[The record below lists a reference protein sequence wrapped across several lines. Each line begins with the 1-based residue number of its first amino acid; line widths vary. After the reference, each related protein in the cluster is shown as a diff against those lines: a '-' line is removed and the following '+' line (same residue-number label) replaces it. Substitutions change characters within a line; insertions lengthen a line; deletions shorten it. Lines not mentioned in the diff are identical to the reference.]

1 MSEKDRREALL
12 RLALTPGV
20 GPTRIATLVDAFGDA
35 DAVLRAP
42 VARLRQ
48 VDGVGPRLA
57 ERIASAAG
65 AAAGERARETL
76 RRLERIGAEV
86 LTPGDG
92 RYPDAFSTVSQPPFV
107 VFALG
112 DFELL
117 HRPAVAVVGTRT
129 PTSYGVSV
137 TIRIASDLAEAGYGV
152 VSGMAAGID
161 AAGHAASLD
170 AGVGSIGVLGQGIDR
185 VYPAENRDL
194 FTRMR
199 REGLLLSEFA
209 PGEPP
214 MAGHFPRRNRLIAAL
229 GAGVLVVEMSL
240 KSGAQHTVN
249 FALELGRE
257 VFAVPGPIGSP
268 VSEGTN
274 QLIREGACLVTGAAD
289 ILEALGEVSA
299 RPGRTAP
306 DSPASRP
313 ASPAPVAPTPI
324 PVVEG
329 DEKQVVATLRTG
341 PRHVDEI
348 VAESG
353 LPAGRILSLLL
364 GLELRGLVRSL
375 PGKRFDLAV
384 G

>member
-1 MSEKDRREALL
+1 LSEGGRLEPLL

-20 GPTRIATLVDAFGDA
+20 GPTRIATLVEAFGDA

-42 VARLRQ
+42 VERLRQ
-48 VDGVGPRLA
+48 IDGVGPKLA
-57 ERIASAAG
+57 ERVASAAG
-65 AAAGERARETL
+65 AAAGERARDTL
-76 RRLERIGAEV
+76 RRLERLGAHL
-86 LTPGDG
+86 LTPADP
-92 RYPDAFSTVSQPPFV
+92 RYPAAFGAVNQPPFILFTV
-107 VFALG
+107 G
-112 DFELL
+112 DLDLL
-117 HRPAVAVVGTRT
+117 QRPMVAVVGTRT

-137 TIRIASDLAEAGYGV
+137 TTRIASDLAEAAYGV

-161 AAGHAASLD
+161 AAAHAASLD
-170 AGVGSIGVLGQGIDR
+170 AGAGSIGVLGQGIDR
-185 VYPAENRDL
+185 VYPPENREL

-199 REGLLLSEFA
+199 REGLLISEFA

-249 FALELGRE
+249 FALDLGRE

-274 QLIREGACLVTGAAD
+274 QLIRDGACLVTRTAD
-289 ILEALGEVSA
+289 ILEALG
-299 RPGRTAP
+299 GAP
-306 DSPASRP
+306 AAPRAE
-313 ASPAPVAPTPI
+313 PAPWRGAHPQPPAPSP
-324 PVVEG
+324 PPLPPVEG

-353 LPAGRILSLLL
+353 IPAGRILSLLL

>member
-1 MSEKDRREALL
+1 
-12 RLALTPGV
+12 
-20 GPTRIATLVDAFGDA
+20 VD
-35 DAVLRAP
+35 
-42 VARLRQ
+42 
-48 VDGVGPRLA
+48 
-57 ERIASAAG
+57 
-65 AAAGERARETL
+65 
-76 RRLERIGAEV
+76 
-86 LTPGDG
+86 
-92 RYPDAFSTVSQPPFV
+92 QPPFIL
-107 VFALG
+107 FALG
-112 DFELL
+112 DLDLL
-117 HRPAVAVVGTRT
+117 RRPAVAVVGTRT

-137 TIRIASDLAEAGYGV
+137 TTRVASELAEAGYGV

-161 AAGHAASLD
+161 AAAHAASLD
-170 AGVGSIGVLGQGIDR
+170 AGAGSIGVLGQGIDR
-185 VYPAENRDL
+185 VYPAENRPL

-199 REGLLLSEFA
+199 HEGLLISEFA

-249 FALELGRE
+249 FALDLGRE

-274 QLIREGACLVTGAAD
+274 QLIRDGACLVTRTAD
-289 ILEALGEVSA
+289 ILEALG
-299 RPGRTAP
+299 G
-306 DSPASRP
+306 
-313 ASPAPVAPTPI
+313 APVAPSAPSRARTASGCRSAPCRALPPTPL
-324 PVVEG
+324 PAVEG

>member
-1 MSEKDRREALL
+1 LSEGGRLEPLL

-20 GPTRIATLVDAFGDA
+20 GPTRIATLVEAFGNA

-42 VARLRQ
+42 VERLRQ
-48 VDGVGPRLA
+48 IDGVGPKLA
-57 ERIASAAG
+57 ERVASAAG
-65 AAAGERARETL
+65 TAAGQRARDTL
-76 RRLERIGAEV
+76 RRLEGLGAHL
-86 LTPGDG
+86 LTPDDP
-92 RYPDAFSTVSQPPFV
+92 RYPAAFGAVGQPPFIL
-107 VFALG
+107 FALG
-112 DFELL
+112 DLELL
-117 HRPAVAVVGTRT
+117 RRPVMAVVGTRT

-137 TIRIASDLAEAGYGV
+137 TTRVASELAEAGYGV

-161 AAGHAASLD
+161 AAAHAASLD
-170 AGVGSIGVLGQGIDR
+170 ASACSIGVLGHGIDR
-185 VYPAENRDL
+185 VYPAENRAL
-194 FTRMR
+194 FSRMR
-199 REGLLLSEFA
+199 REGLLISEFA

-249 FALELGRE
+249 FALNLGRE
-257 VFAVPGPIGSP
+257 VFAVPGPIGSS

-274 QLIREGACLVTGAAD
+274 QLIRDGACLVTRTAD
-289 ILEALGEVSA
+289 ILEALG
-299 RPGRTAP
+299 GAP
-306 DSPASRP
+306 AAPRAEAAPRRGAPPQPLAPSPP
-313 ASPAPVAPTPI
+313 PLPP
-324 PVVEG
+324 VEG